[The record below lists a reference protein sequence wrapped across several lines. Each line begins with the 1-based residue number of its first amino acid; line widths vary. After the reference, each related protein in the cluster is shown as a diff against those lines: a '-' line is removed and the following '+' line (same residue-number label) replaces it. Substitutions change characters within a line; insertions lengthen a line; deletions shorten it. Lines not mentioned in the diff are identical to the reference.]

1 MYAWVQYNRGTWQK
15 AKTPIP
21 RKYNIVLM
29 GVLVETIKHTMV

>member
-1 MYAWVQYNRGTWQK
+1 MYARVQYNPGISQK

-29 GVLVETIKHTMV
+29 VVLMGTIKYAMV